1 MMVLA
6 ALREIRGP
14 TDNTIQHEMQT
25 TVRFNAYK
33 HLHRPTFGNKNYHS
47 YTQSCSSIV
56 HLTAPGKMSEYGQKR
71 FTLNMQVHCPFG
83 FYRKLGSP
91 KG

>member
-25 TVRFNAYK
+25 TVRFNACK
-33 HLHRPTFGNKNYHS
+33 RLHRPTFGNKNYHS
-47 YTQSCSSIV
+47 YKQSCALDTTWQNV
-56 HLTAPGKMSEYGQKR
+56 RVWSEKFHTEHSGP
-71 FTLNMQVHCPFG
+71 LSVCV
-83 FYRKLGSP
+83 L
-91 KG
+91 